1 MSYEEW
7 IWGLDGTTIIDK
19 LLKEEDLKEGRG

>member
-1 MSYEEW
+1 MTYEEW

-19 LLKEEDLKEGRG
+19 MLEANEEEDKSK